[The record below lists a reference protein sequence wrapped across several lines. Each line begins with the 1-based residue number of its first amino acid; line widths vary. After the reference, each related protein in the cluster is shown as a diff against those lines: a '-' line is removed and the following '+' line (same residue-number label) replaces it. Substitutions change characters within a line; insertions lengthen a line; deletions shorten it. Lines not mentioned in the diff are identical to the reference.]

1 MIQIKTS
8 LSKAVVDFFSKEF
21 QLEIKSP
28 ELQLTRK
35 EFKGQFTV
43 VVFPYTQTTRLA
55 PPVLAQKMGEFLKAE
70 IQEIEGFNVVK
81 GFLNIELKPVF
92 WRSVLV
98 DLSTSELDLPFK
110 EEAPLVI
117 EYSSPNTNKPLH
129 LGHIRNNLLGHS
141 IAQIIAA
148 TGQKV
153 VKVQII
159 NDRGIHI
166 CKSMYA
172 WMKSGKEETP
182 ESSGLKGDKLVGKYY
197 VEFDRIYKAEAA
209 DLVANGMPEEE
220 AKKEAKSM
228 REAQE
233 LLILWEKGDVATL
246 ALWSKMNAWVYDGF
260 NETYASLGVSFDKN
274 YYESETY
281 LLGKEAIEV
290 GLSKGVFYKKEDGS
304 VWIDLTEDGLDE
316 KLLLRK
322 DGTSV
327 YITQDIGTAIQ
338 RYKDFGLKGM
348 VYTVGNEQEYHFKVL
363 FLILKKLGYDWAEK
377 LYHLSYGMVNL
388 PSGRMKSREGTVV
401 DADDLLQE
409 MVDQSKKISE
419 ELGKTD
425 GLQESDKERLY
436 RQIGHAALKYF
447 ILKVDPV
454 KNMLFNPE
462 ESIDFN
468 GNTGPFIQYAFARIS
483 ALKRKAEPL
492 NLPANY
498 DIEPDDAEVELIHT
512 LSQYTDSLQ
521 LAADQMNP
529 GIIANTLFELTKLYN
544 SWYQG
549 HTVLN
554 IENLELSSFRLA
566 LSSQV
571 AKTIEHGMNLLGIEC
586 PTRM

>member
-28 ELQLTRK
+28 DLQLTRK

-43 VVFPYTQTTRLA
+43 VVFPYAQPTRLA

-81 GFLNIELKPVF
+81 GFLNIELKPAF

-233 LLILWEKGDVATL
+233 LLILWEKGDEATL

-447 ILKVDPV
+447 MLKVDPI

>member
-1 MIQIKTS
+1 MIQTKTA
-8 LSKAVVDFFSKEF
+8 LTQGVVDFFSKEF
-21 QLEIKSP
+21 QIEVKPP

-35 EFKGQFTV
+35 EFKGQLTII
-43 VVFPYTQTTRLA
+43 VFPYTQPTRLS
-55 PPVLAQKMGEFLKAE
+55 PPVLAQKLGEFLLTAVDELKD
-70 IQEIEGFNVVK
+70 FNVVK
-81 GFLNIELKPVF
+81 GFLNLEFKADF
-92 WRSVLV
+92 WRTVLQ
-98 DLSTSELDLPFK
+98 DLATRELDLPTK
-110 EEAPLVI
+110 DDAPLII

-141 IAQIIAA
+141 IAQIMGA
-148 TGQKV
+148 TGQRV
-153 VKVQII
+153 LKVQII

-172 WMKSGKEETP
+172 WLQSGKEETP
-182 ESSGLKGDKLVGKYY
+182 ESTGLKGDKLVGKYY
-197 VEFDRIYKAEAA
+197 VEFDRTYKAEIA
-209 DLVANGMPEEE
+209 DLIATGMPEEE
-220 AKKEAKSM
+220 AKKEATSIKK
-228 REAQE
+228 AQE
-233 LLILWEKGDVATL
+233 LLLLWEKGDEATL
-246 ALWSKMNAWVYDGF
+246 ALWSRMNDWVYKGF
-260 NETYASLGVSFDKN
+260 DETYASLGVSFDKN

-281 LLGKEAIEV
+281 LLGKLAIEE

-304 VWIDLTEDGLDE
+304 VWIDLSEDGLDE

-363 FLILKKLGYDWAEK
+363 FLILKKLGYEWANR

-401 DADDLLQE
+401 DADDLLDE
-409 MVDQSKKISE
+409 MIVQAKKISE

-425 GLQESDKERLY
+425 GLEEYEKERLY
-436 RQIGHAALKYF
+436 KQIGHAALKYYM
-447 ILKVDPV
+447 LKVDPV

-468 GNTGPFIQYAFARIS
+468 GNTGPFIQYTFARIS
-483 ALKRKAEPL
+483 ALKRKAEAL
-492 NLPANY
+492 NLPSEY
-498 DIEPDDAEVELIHT
+498 TTEPDELEVELIHILAQYSDT
-512 LSQYTDSLQ
+512 LLI
-521 LAADQMNP
+521 AAEQMNP
-529 GIIANTLFELTKLYN
+529 GIIANALFELTKMYN

-554 IENLELSSFRLA
+554 ADDLALSSFRLA

-571 AKTIEHGMNLLGIEC
+571 AKTIQHGMNLLGIDC
-586 PTRM
+586 PNRM

>member
-1 MIQIKTS
+1 MKIFKDAIS
-8 LSKAVVDFFSKEF
+8 NAVVDFFTKEF
-21 QLEIKSP
+21 QIKIQSP
-28 ELQLTRK
+28 DIQLTRK
-35 EFKGQFTV
+35 EFNGQLTL
-43 VVFPYTQTTRLA
+43 VVFPYTQPTRLA
-55 PPVLAQKMGEFLKAE
+55 PPVLAAKLGDFLQSSLAE
-70 IQEIEGFNVVK
+70 IGGYNVVK
-81 GFLNIELKPVF
+81 GFLNLELKTSF
-92 WRSVLV
+92 WKSTLAE
-98 DLSTSELDLPFK
+98 LSNKEYDLPIR
-110 EEAPLVI
+110 EGAPLVI

-141 IAQIIAA
+141 IANIIQA

-153 VKVQII
+153 IKVQII

-172 WMKSGKEETP
+172 WVESGKEETP

-197 VEFDRIYKAEAA
+197 VEFDRTYKLEIA
-209 DLVANGMPEEE
+209 DLVAGGMEEEE
-220 AKKEAKSM
+220 AKKKAPSILK
-228 REAQE
+228 AQA
-233 LLILWEKGDVATL
+233 LLLKWEQGDAETLSLWK
-246 ALWSKMNAWVYDGF
+246 KMNAWVYAGF

-281 LLGKEAIEV
+281 LLGKKAIEE
-290 GLSKGVFYKKEDGS
+290 GLAKAVFFKREDGS
-304 VWIDLTEDGLDE
+304 VWIDLTDEGLDE

-363 FLILKKLGYDWAEK
+363 FLILKKLGYSWAES

-401 DADDLLQE
+401 DADDLLAE
-409 MVDQSKKISE
+409 MVHQAKSISE

-425 GLQESDKERLY
+425 GLEESEKSKLY
-436 RQIGHAALKYF
+436 HQIGHGALKYF
-447 ILKVDPV
+447 MLKVDPI
-454 KNMLFNPE
+454 KTMLFNPE

-468 GNTGPFIQYAFARIS
+468 GNTGPFIQYTHARIN
-483 ALKRKAEPL
+483 ALKRKAESL
-492 NLPANY
+492 SLPTQF
-498 DIEPDDAEVELIHT
+498 DIEPDEVEIELIHT
-512 LSQYTDSLQ
+512 LAQYSENVQ
-521 LAADQMNP
+521 SAADQMNP
-529 GIIANTLFELTKLYN
+529 GLIANAMFELTKLYN

-554 IENLELSSFRLA
+554 NDNAELSSFRLS
-566 LSSQV
+566 LSAQV
-571 AKTIEHGMNLLGIEC
+571 ARIIQHGMHLLGIEC
-586 PTRM
+586 PNRM